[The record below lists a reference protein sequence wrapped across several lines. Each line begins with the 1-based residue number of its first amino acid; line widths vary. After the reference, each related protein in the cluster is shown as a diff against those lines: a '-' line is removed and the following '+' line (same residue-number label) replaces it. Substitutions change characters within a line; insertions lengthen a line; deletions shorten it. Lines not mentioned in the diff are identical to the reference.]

1 MKKILLHSIWLMA
14 VCFGSASLLSCQKAR
29 LVEEWPDRAD
39 LGVNGRNGQ
48 AEHSD
53 STKVTPEFDING
65 WKGSIDVNFGFG
77 GKLNGKLLNLLLYDN
92 SRTIQT
98 T

>member
-14 VCFGSASLLSCQKAR
+14 ICFGSASLLSCQKSH
-29 LVEEWPDRAD
+29 LVEEWSERTDQDA
-39 LGVNGRNGQ
+39 NGRNGQ

-65 WKGSIDVNFGFG
+65 WEGSIDADFTFG
-77 GKLNGKLLNLLLYDN
+77 GEE
-92 SRTIQT
+92 TE
-98 T
+98 